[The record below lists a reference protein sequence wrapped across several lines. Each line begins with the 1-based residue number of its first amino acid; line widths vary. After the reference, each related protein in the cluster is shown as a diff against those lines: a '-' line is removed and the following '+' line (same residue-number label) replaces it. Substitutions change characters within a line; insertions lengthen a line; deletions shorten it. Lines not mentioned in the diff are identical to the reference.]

1 LKKKHKLN
9 FFSFKTPKTTYLS
22 SGRIFVPGGF
32 RVLGRF
38 FGFFVIMD
46 LFNKIYRVFSRY
58 FRLKICWNMI
68 FLMKPSIINYY
79 TCMAQSF
86 CGLLLV
92 AVRGPFQLFRANIAY
107 NYIILFNILKGL
119 SAPLTVYL
127 DINYCGLKQCNDGN
141 VLAKETC

>member
-1 LKKKHKLN
+1 
-9 FFSFKTPKTTYLS
+9 
-22 SGRIFVPGGF
+22 
-32 RVLGRF
+32 
-38 FGFFVIMD
+38 
-46 LFNKIYRVFSRY
+46 
-58 FRLKICWNMI
+58 MI